1 MTTNTES
8 DTERVHAG
16 KVYDICGAAAV
27 TMDEIADYISAAL
40 RARVEYRARTQA
52 QQRAVLQSAGL
63 PELLVDILL
72 GLDALTRDN
81 VYAVPSQTVF
91 DLTGHPPRSVK
102 DWVNEH
108 ISLFATAAA

>member
-1 MTTNTES
+1 MATKTES
-8 DTERVHAG
+8 DTERGLDG
-16 KVYDICGAAAV
+16 KVYDISGVAAV

-40 RARVEYRARTQA
+40 RGRVEYRARTQA

-63 PELLVDILL
+63 LELLVDIPL

-91 DLTGHPPRSVK
+91 DLTGHPHARSK
-102 DWVNEH
+102 
-108 ISLFATAAA
+108 TR